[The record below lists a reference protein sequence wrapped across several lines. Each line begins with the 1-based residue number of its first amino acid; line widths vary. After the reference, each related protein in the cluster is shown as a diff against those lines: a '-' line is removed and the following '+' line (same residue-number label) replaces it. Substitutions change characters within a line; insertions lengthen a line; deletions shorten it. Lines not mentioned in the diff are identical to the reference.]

1 VNNKKIDFNCDLA
14 QSFGVYKQE
23 NEVDFTNYVT
33 SANISCG
40 FHAGDPKTIKDALIL
55 CRDKNI
61 AVGAHI
67 GFQDIQGFGY
77 REMDLDNEEL
87 ESLII
92 YQLSAISSFAKSLG
106 VEIEHVRP
114 HGAMYIKAMND
125 FDFACSVANAIYKFD
140 KWLIYVGA
148 SGEML
153 DNVAAETNLR
163 VAHEVFLD
171 KHYTVDGKIDLSK
184 QNIESAEFSVN
195 RFNSLTQKGEIM
207 LPEAKT
213 LQLKADTIH
222 FSTKNQYSLDII
234 KTLYKNQNLAPLN
247 YGRVAVSGWVE

>member
-1 VNNKKIDFNCDLA
+1 MNKKIDFNCDLA
-14 QSFGVYKQE
+14 QSFGIYKQE
-23 NEVDFTNYVT
+23 NETDFTDYVT

-55 CRDKNI
+55 CREKNI

-77 REMDLDNEEL
+77 REMDLDNDEL

-92 YQLSAISSFAKSLG
+92 YQLSAISSFAKTVG

-114 HGAMYIKAMND
+114 HGAMYIKAMQD
-125 FDFACSVANAIYKFD
+125 FDFAYNVANAIYKFD

-148 SGEML
+148 SGEL
-153 DNVAAETNLR
+153 LENISAETNLR

-171 KHYTVDGKIDLSK
+171 KHYNVDGKIDLTK
-184 QNIESAEFSVN
+184 QNIESSEFSIN
-195 RFNSLTQKGEIM
+195 RFNSLMQKGEIL
-207 LPEAKT
+207 LPESKT
-213 LQLKADTIH
+213 LSLKADTIH
-222 FSTKNQYSLDII
+222 FSTKNKYALDII
-234 KTLYKNQNLAPLN
+234 KTLRKNQNIAPLN
-247 YGRVAVSGWVE
+247 YSRVAMAGWVE